1 MVYLIHYLKPSVMLK
16 ILLISFISFL
26 LFSCS
31 EEDPS
36 NLGEELA
43 SQLLIIDTHID
54 VPYRLLEQHES
65 GQEIDD
71 ISKMTTGNFDFT
83 KAKSGGLNV
92 PFFSIYLPAE
102 TEEDGS
108 AYKVANSLIDMVQ
121 DIVTLNPD
129 KFTLIKSTDDVL
141 SLNIRETVGL
151 VLGMENGAP
160 IQGDLSRVQLFYD
173 RGIRYITLT
182 HSKTNHI
189 SDSSYDENIQWG
201 GLSDFGKQL
210 IKEMNLVGVMVD
222 ISHVNDDAFYQAIQI
237 SNTPV
242 IASHSS
248 LRYFTPGFERNVDDD
263 MLKALAKKGGVIHI
277 NFGSSFVSKAPSLY
291 FDQMKDYLNNHFL
304 DIESVSKE
312 EIDKAREE
320 FMESY
325 PFPYANV
332 SIVADHIDRAV
343 NLVGIDHVGL
353 GSDFDGV
360 GDSLPEGL
368 KDVSMYPN
376 LINELLTRGYTKEDL
391 KKILSGNLLRVWK
404 QVESYARNN

>member
-1 MVYLIHYLKPSVMLK
+1 MIR
-16 ILLISFISFL
+16 ILYVSLVLCFLIS
-26 LFSCS
+26 CS
-31 EEDPS
+31 KTDPP
-36 NLGEELA
+36 NLSEQIA
-43 SQLLIIDTHID
+43 SEMLIVDTHID
-54 VPYRLLEQHES
+54 VPYRLWEQHQL

-71 ISKMTTGNFDFT
+71 ISIMTTGNFDFT

-108 AYKVANSLIDMVQ
+108 AYEVANNLIDMVE
-121 DIVTLNPD
+121 DIVTLSPD
-129 KFTLIKSTDDVL
+129 KFTLIKSTDDIS
-141 SLNIRETVGL
+141 SLDIKNILGV

-160 IQGDLSRVQLFYD
+160 IEGDLSRVQFFYD

-210 IKEMNLVGVMVD
+210 IEEMNSVGIMVD
-222 ISHVNDDAFYQAIQI
+222 ISHVNDDAFYQAIEI

-248 LRYFTPGFERNVDDD
+248 LRHFTPGFERNVDDE
-263 MLKALAKKGGVIHI
+263 MLKALAKKGGVIQI
-277 NFGSSFVSKAPSLY
+277 NFGSSFITEAPGLY
-291 FDQMKDYLNNHFL
+291 FDKIKKYINDQVIDLKNA
-304 DIESVSKE
+304 SKE
-312 EIDKAREE
+312 DIDKVRAE
-320 FMESY
+320 FMSKN
-325 PFPYANV
+325 PFPYADV
-332 SIVADHIDRAV
+332 SLVADHIDRV
-343 NLVGIDHVGL
+343 VVLVGIDHVGL

-376 LINELLTRGYTKEDL
+376 LIKELLNRDYKKEDIR
-391 KKILSGNLLRVWK
+391 KILSGNLLRVWK
-404 QVESYARNN
+404 QVESYAREN

>member
-1 MVYLIHYLKPSVMLK
+1 MIRFLYVSLFLCF
-16 ILLISFISFL
+16 LISCTKTDPPNL
-26 LFSCS
+26 S
-31 EEDPS
+31 EQIALEM
-36 NLGEELA
+36 
-43 SQLLIIDTHID
+43 LIVDTHID
-54 VPYRLLEQHES
+54 APYRLWEQHQS

-71 ISKMTTGNFDFT
+71 ISKITTGNFDFT

-108 AYKVANSLIDMVQ
+108 AYEVANNLIDMVE
-121 DIVTLNPD
+121 DIVTLSPD
-129 KFTLIKSTDDVL
+129 KFTLIKSTDDIS
-141 SLNIRETVGL
+141 SLDIKNTLGV

-160 IQGDLSRVQLFYD
+160 IEGDLSRVQFFYD

-210 IKEMNLVGVMVD
+210 IEEMNSVGIMVD
-222 ISHVNDDAFYQAIQI
+222 ISHVNDDAFYQAIEI

-248 LRYFTPGFERNVDDD
+248 LRHFTPGFERNVDDE
-263 MLKALAKKGGVIHI
+263 MLKALAKKGGVIQI
-277 NFGSSFVSKAPSLY
+277 NFGSSFITEAPGLY
-291 FDQMKDYLNNHFL
+291 FDKIKKYINDQVIDLKNA
-304 DIESVSKE
+304 SKE
-312 EIDKAREE
+312 DIDKVRAE
-320 FMESY
+320 FMSNN

-332 SIVADHIDRAV
+332 SLVADHIDRV
-343 NLVGIDHVGL
+343 VVLVGIDHVGL

-376 LINELLTRGYTKEDL
+376 LIKELLNRGYKKEDIR
-391 KKILSGNLLRVWK
+391 KILSGNLLRVWK
-404 QVESYARNN
+404 QVESYEREN

>member
-1 MVYLIHYLKPSVMLK
+1 MIR
-16 ILLISFISFL
+16 ILYVSLVLCFLISCTKTDPPNLSKQIA
-26 LFSCS
+26 S
-31 EEDPS
+31 EM
-36 NLGEELA
+36 
-43 SQLLIIDTHID
+43 LIVDTHID
-54 VPYRLLEQHES
+54 APYRLWEQHQS

-71 ISKMTTGNFDFT
+71 ISKITTGNFDFT

-108 AYKVANSLIDMVQ
+108 AYEVANNLIDMVE
-121 DIVTLNPD
+121 DIVTLSPD
-129 KFTLIKSTDDVL
+129 KFTLIKSTDDIS
-141 SLNIRETVGL
+141 SLDIKNTLGV

-160 IQGDLSRVQLFYD
+160 IEGNLSRVQFFYD

-210 IKEMNLVGVMVD
+210 IEEMNSVGIMVD
-222 ISHVNDDAFYQAIQI
+222 ISHVNDDAFYQAIEI

-248 LRYFTPGFERNVDDD
+248 LRHFTPGFERNVDDE
-263 MLKALAKKGGVIHI
+263 MLKALAKKGGVIQI
-277 NFGSSFVSKAPSLY
+277 NFGSSFITEAPGLY
-291 FDQMKDYLNNHFL
+291 FDKIKKYVNDQVIDLKNA
-304 DIESVSKE
+304 SKE
-312 EIDKAREE
+312 DIDKVRAE
-320 FMESY
+320 FMSKN

-332 SIVADHIDRAV
+332 SLVADHIDRV
-343 NLVGIDHVGL
+343 VVLVGIDHVGL

-376 LINELLTRGYTKEDL
+376 LIKELLNRGYKKEDIR
-391 KKILSGNLLRVWK
+391 KILSGNLLRVWK
-404 QVESYARNN
+404 QVESYAREN

>member
-1 MVYLIHYLKPSVMLK
+1 MIR
-16 ILLISFISFL
+16 ILYVSLVLCFLISCTKTDPPNL
-26 LFSCS
+26 S
-31 EEDPS
+31 EQI
-36 NLGEELA
+36 A
-43 SQLLIIDTHID
+43 SEMLIVDTHID
-54 VPYRLLEQHES
+54 VPYRLWEQHQL

-71 ISKMTTGNFDFT
+71 ISIMTTGNFDFT

-108 AYKVANSLIDMVQ
+108 AYEVANNLIDMVE
-121 DIVTLNPD
+121 DIVTLSPN
-129 KFTLIKSTDDVL
+129 KFTLIKSTDDIS
-141 SLNIRETVGL
+141 SLDIKNTLGV

-160 IQGDLSRVQLFYD
+160 IEGNLSRVQFFYD

-210 IKEMNLVGVMVD
+210 IEEMNSVGIMVD
-222 ISHVNDDAFYQAIQI
+222 ISHVNDDAFYQAIEI

-248 LRYFTPGFERNVDDD
+248 LRHFTPGFERNVDDE
-263 MLKALAKKGGVIHI
+263 MLKALAKKGGVIQI
-277 NFGSSFVSKAPSLY
+277 NFGSSFITEAPGLY
-291 FDQMKDYLNNHFL
+291 FDKIKKYINDQVIDLKNA
-304 DIESVSKE
+304 SKE
-312 EIDKAREE
+312 DIDKVRAE
-320 FMESY
+320 FMSNN

-332 SIVADHIDRAV
+332 SLVADHIDRV
-343 NLVGIDHVGL
+343 VVLVGIDHVGL

-376 LINELLTRGYTKEDL
+376 LIKELLNRGYKKEDIR
-391 KKILSGNLLRVWK
+391 KILSGNLLRVWK
-404 QVESYARNN
+404 QVESYAREN

>member
-1 MVYLIHYLKPSVMLK
+1 MIR
-16 ILLISFISFL
+16 ILYVSLVLCFLISCTKTDPPDL
-26 LFSCS
+26 S
-31 EEDPS
+31 EQIALEM
-36 NLGEELA
+36 
-43 SQLLIIDTHID
+43 LIVDTHID
-54 VPYRLLEQHES
+54 APYRLWEQHQS

-108 AYKVANSLIDMVQ
+108 AYEVANNLIDMVE
-121 DIVTLNPD
+121 DIITLSPD
-129 KFTLIKSTDDVL
+129 KFTLIKSTDDIS
-141 SLNIRETVGL
+141 SLDIKNTLGV

-160 IQGDLSRVQLFYD
+160 IEGDLSRVQFFYD

-210 IKEMNLVGVMVD
+210 IEEMNSVGIMVD
-222 ISHVNDDAFYQAIQI
+222 ISHVNDDAFYQAIEI

-248 LRYFTPGFERNVDDD
+248 LRHFTPGFERNVDDE
-263 MLKALAKKGGVIHI
+263 MLKALAKKGGVIQI
-277 NFGSSFVSKAPSLY
+277 NFGSSFITEAPGLY
-291 FDQMKDYLNNHFL
+291 FDKIKKYINDQVIDLKNA
-304 DIESVSKE
+304 SKE
-312 EIDKAREE
+312 DIDKVRAE
-320 FMESY
+320 FMSKN

-332 SIVADHIDRAV
+332 SLVADHIDRV
-343 NLVGIDHVGL
+343 VFLVGIDHVGL

-376 LINELLTRGYTKEDL
+376 LIKELLNRGYKKEDIR
-391 KKILSGNLLRVWK
+391 KILSGNLLRVWK
-404 QVESYARNN
+404 QVESYAREN

>member
-1 MVYLIHYLKPSVMLK
+1 MIRFLYVSLFLCF
-16 ILLISFISFL
+16 LISCTKTDPPNL
-26 LFSCS
+26 S
-31 EEDPS
+31 EQIALEM
-36 NLGEELA
+36 
-43 SQLLIIDTHID
+43 LIVDTHID
-54 VPYRLLEQHES
+54 APYRLWEQHQS

-108 AYKVANSLIDMVQ
+108 AYEVANNLIDMVE
-121 DIVTLNPD
+121 DIITLSPD
-129 KFTLIKSTDDVL
+129 KFTLIKSTDDIS
-141 SLNIRETVGL
+141 SLDIKNTLGV

-160 IQGDLSRVQLFYD
+160 IEGNLSRVQFFYD

-210 IKEMNLVGVMVD
+210 IEEMNSVGIMVD
-222 ISHVNDDAFYQAIQI
+222 ISHVNDDAFYQAIEI

-248 LRYFTPGFERNVDDD
+248 LRHFTPGFERNVDDE
-263 MLKALAKKGGVIHI
+263 MLKALAKKGGVIQI
-277 NFGSSFVSKAPSLY
+277 NFGSSFITEAPGLY
-291 FDQMKDYLNNHFL
+291 FDKIKKYINDQVIDLKNA
-304 DIESVSKE
+304 SKE
-312 EIDKAREE
+312 DIDKVRAE
-320 FMESY
+320 FMSNN

-332 SIVADHIDRAV
+332 SLVADHIDRV
-343 NLVGIDHVGL
+343 VVLVGIDHVGL

-376 LINELLTRGYTKEDL
+376 LIKELLNRGYKKEDIR
-391 KKILSGNLLRVWK
+391 KILSGNLLRVWK
-404 QVESYARNN
+404 QVESYAREN

>member
-1 MVYLIHYLKPSVMLK
+1 MLK
-16 ILLISFISFL
+16 ILPISFISFL

-129 KFTLIKSTDDVL
+129 KFTLIKSTDDVF

-248 LRYFTPGFERNVDDD
+248 LRYFTPGFERNVDDN

-304 DIESVSKE
+304 
-312 EIDKAREE
+312 
-320 FMESY
+320 
-325 PFPYANV
+325 
-332 SIVADHIDRAV
+332 
-343 NLVGIDHVGL
+343 
-353 GSDFDGV
+353 
-360 GDSLPEGL
+360 
-368 KDVSMYPN
+368 
-376 LINELLTRGYTKEDL
+376 
-391 KKILSGNLLRVWK
+391 
-404 QVESYARNN
+404 